1 MIQTVRINFQSSE
14 YPEGSTRVCRLL
26 VLASSLILRQNTSR
40 PAVFLAGGIGIT
52 PFRSMFWQA
61 AEQKLLHYLLLLYS
75 NRHPE
80 DAAFLEELEELEK
93 MIKLKRAYE
102 KPAKDDGERI
112 LVERLWPRGV
122 TKDQAKLD
130 LWLKDVAPS
139 TELRKWFGHDADRWV
154 EFRQRYRKELKQK
167 TDLIKL
173 LKRKAREGTITL
185 IYAARDE
192 AHNGALVLK
201 QFLQKG

>member
-1 MIQTVRINFQSSE
+1 MSPDAHVA
-14 YPEGSTRVCRLL
+14 LL
-26 VLASSLILRQNTSR
+26 LLSFIPGVAS
-40 PAVFLAGGIGIT
+40 V
-52 PFRSMFWQA
+52 
-61 AEQKLLHYLLLLYS
+61 QKLLHHLTLYS
-75 NRHPE
+75 HRCLE
-80 DAAFLEELEELEK
+80 DAAFWKKNPKYKFIGAPKDITTGIE

-112 LVERLWPRGV
+112 LVERLWPRGL
-122 TKDQAKLD
+122 TKEQAKLD

-139 TELRKWFGHDADRWV
+139 TELRKWFGHDPDRWI

-167 TDLIKL
+167 ADQIKL
-173 LKRKAREGTITL
+173 LRRKAREGTITL

>member
-1 MIQTVRINFQSSE
+1 
-14 YPEGSTRVCRLL
+14 
-26 VLASSLILRQNTSR
+26 
-40 PAVFLAGGIGIT
+40 
-52 PFRSMFWQA
+52 
-61 AEQKLLHYLLLLYS
+61 
-75 NRHPE
+75 
-80 DAAFLEELEELEK
+80 
-93 MIKLKRAYE
+93 MIKLKRAYN

-112 LVERLWPRGV
+112 LVERLWPRGL
-122 TKDQAKLD
+122 TKTQAKVD

-139 TELRKWFGHDADRWV
+139 AELRKWFGHDPDKWI

-167 TDLIKL
+167 ADLIKL

>member
-1 MIQTVRINFQSSE
+1 MKAARN
-14 YPEGSTRVCRLL
+14 RLHPTFM
-26 VLASSLILRQNTSR
+26 AHH
-40 PAVFLAGGIGIT
+40 G
-52 PFRSMFWQA
+52 
-61 AEQKLLHYLLLLYS
+61 AE
-75 NRHPE
+75 
-80 DAAFLEELEELEK
+80 

-122 TKDQAKLD
+122 TRAQAKLD
-130 LWLKDVAPS
+130 LWLKEIAPS
-139 TELRKWFGHDADRWV
+139 TELRKWFGHDPDRWI

-167 TDLIKL
+167 ADQIKL
-173 LKRKAREGTITL
+173 LRRKAREGTITL

>member
-1 MIQTVRINFQSSE
+1 
-14 YPEGSTRVCRLL
+14 
-26 VLASSLILRQNTSR
+26 
-40 PAVFLAGGIGIT
+40 
-52 PFRSMFWQA
+52 
-61 AEQKLLHYLLLLYS
+61 
-75 NRHPE
+75 
-80 DAAFLEELEELEK
+80 

-122 TKDQAKLD
+122 TKDQAKID

-139 TELRKWFGHDADRWV
+139 AELRKWFGHDPDRWA

-167 TDLIKL
+167 ADLIKL

-192 AHNGALVLK
+192 EHNSAVVLK
-201 QFLQKG
+201 QLLQKG